1 MNGSPRLK
9 WLLGILAVS
18 ALLGYW
24 LRDSS
29 EPLDVT
35 KPKPASSSDIEAE
48 APPRRALV
56 PSSAAPAPTDIIDIE
71 TDALDR
77 IPPGYRVGRDPWR
90 FVEPPP
96 PPEPPPYRPP
106 VPSAEELRRQREAEE
121 AARRAAEEALRQQQ
135 IEAAKPKPPPFPYTC
150 VGRISQKNRRIF
162 ILMSEDGRRVLNV
175 EQGETI
181 DGKFIVARAGLE
193 SLEIKF
199 VGFPDWPPTIV
210 PVPVSR

>member
-1 MNGSPRLK
+1 MNSSPRLK
-9 WLLGILAVS
+9 WLLGILAVTA
-18 ALLGYW
+18 ALGFW
-24 LRDSS
+24 LRGSS
-29 EPLDVT
+29 EPIDT
-35 KPKPASSSDIEAE
+35 KPTKASSTDIEGD
-48 APPRRALV
+48 APPPRALV
-56 PSSAAPAPTDIIDIE
+56 PSAPAAATTTEVIDIE

-106 VPSAEELRRQREAEE
+106 ALSAEELRRQREAEE
-121 AARRAAEEALRQQQ
+121 AARLAAEEALRRQQA
-135 IEAAKPKPPPFPYTC
+135 EDRKPKPPPFPYTC
-150 VGRISQKNRRIF
+150 VGRLSQKNRRIF

-181 DGKFIVARAGLE
+181 EGKFIVARAGLE

>member
-1 MNGSPRLK
+1 MNSSPRLK
-9 WLLGILAVS
+9 WLLGILVVL
-18 ALLGYW
+18 ALSGYW

-29 EPLDVT
+29 EPIDV
-35 KPKPASSSDIEAE
+35 KPTTASSSDPEAD

-56 PSSAAPAPTDIIDIE
+56 TSAPATTAEVIDIE

-150 VGRISQKNRRIF
+150 IGRISSKSGQRIF
-162 ILMSEDGRRVLNV
+162 ILMSEDGRQVLNV
-175 EQGETI
+175 EEGETI
-181 DGKFIVARAGLE
+181 GGKFIVARAGLE